1 MTDDGIDGLK
11 EEIDNLHARLDAQR
25 AVFTVLITAMGDT
38 KPGALDHIIAGL
50 ASFEH
55 ALRMTN
61 ERAVVLKE
69 LRDVREIAERVGKP
83 EGREEGS

>member
-25 AVFTVLITAMGDT
+25 AIFTVIITAIGDT
-38 KPGALDHIIAGL
+38 KPGALEHIIDGL

-61 ERAVVLKE
+61 ERDVVLQE
-69 LRDVREIAERVGKP
+69 LRDVRETVERVGRSEAP
-83 EGREEGS
+83 EADE